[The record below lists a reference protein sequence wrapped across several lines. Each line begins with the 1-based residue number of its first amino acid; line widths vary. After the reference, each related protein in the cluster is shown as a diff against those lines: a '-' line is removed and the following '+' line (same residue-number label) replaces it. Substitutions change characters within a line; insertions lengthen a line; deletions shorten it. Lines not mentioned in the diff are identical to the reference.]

1 MDEILIN
8 SFSSST
14 LSESTS
20 SPVLGEVNIQSGNI
34 LDSPDLL
41 LEESLGEVNL
51 SLDSNSAVL
60 SVSLENESQADIYE
74 SLLVEDELSSGQSFF
89 LNSSI
94 DEILIPGNVSP
105 VIANLDIEDSLI
117 SSVSS
122 YDEIVE
128 LEEEKGK
135 LNDIAELD
143 KIDVA
148 EISLN
153 ADQIYFVPLYSP
165 ESTESDHH
173 KFVYDL
179 DDWSIVN
186 VMRDGAIV
194 SEELINSFQIE
205 MNIPSLSSYSDDK
218 LYIEAKVVDKEIFH
232 L

>member
-8 SFSSST
+8 SFSSSS

-20 SPVLGEVNIQSGNI
+20 SPGLGEVNIQRGTI
-34 LDSPDLL
+34 LDSQDLL
-41 LEESLGEVNL
+41 LDESLGEVNL

-153 ADQIYFVPLYSP
+153 ADQVYFVPLYSP

-173 KFVYDL
+173 NVVYDL

-186 VMRDGAIV
+186 VMRDGALV
-194 SEELINSFQIE
+194 SEDLINSFQI
-205 MNIPSLSSYSDDK
+205 
-218 LYIEAKVVDKEIFH
+218 
-232 L
+232 